1 MENAWLRGRKTGLED
16 IVIDLTVAGF
26 GAFIFFFA
34 QPRQAVSSANRASST
49 AESLALIFQIQ
60 MEACHS
66 NGGIVLLLMG
76 CASAC
81 TVSEVYARR
90 HRR

>member
-49 AESLALIFQIQ
+49 AESLA
-60 MEACHS
+60 S
-66 NGGIVLLLMG
+66 NISNPNGSLPFKRRY
-76 CASAC
+76 SAITYGLC
-81 TVSEVYARR
+81 LRMHCKRGLCKAT
-90 HRR
+90 